1 MRNGKINEHFSNH
14 QQTQPPLQGEE
25 LCGKSP
31 RVQPEEFWPQ
41 CISAMVIIISQQP
54 CVPPGIA
61 LFPEQKP
68 KMDEELITPICLP
81 CLCIFFFFSKS
92 KGIKIYKK
100 LLASKFRSIGK
111 FGAISL
117 TVFPFLLRP
126 SDDACWERLQRPHC
140 FPSHHKYWL
149 ACVGEISHQWPKKK
163 QLFNLGRL
171 RESREYF

>member
-31 RVQPEEFWPQ
+31 RVQPDEFWPQ

-61 LFPEQKP
+61 LFREQKP

-81 CLCIFFFFSKS
+81 CLCIFFLLFKVQGNKDIQEAARIQIHVDREIWSYFINCFSVPS
-92 KGIKIYKK
+92 PT
-100 LLASKFRSIGK
+100 FRRRMLGEAPTATLFSFSSQILIGPC
-111 FGAISL
+111 GG
-117 TVFPFLLRP
+117 
-126 SDDACWERLQRPHC
+126 D
-140 FPSHHKYWL
+140 FPSVAKEE
-149 ACVGEISHQWPKKK
+149 AVI
-163 QLFNLGRL
+163 
-171 RESREYF
+171 

>member
-1 MRNGKINEHFSNH
+1 MSIFPITNKLNLLCKERNCVVSHQECSLTSSGHSASVQWSSSSVSN
-14 QQTQPPLQGEE
+14 L
-25 LCGKSP
+25 
-31 RVQPEEFWPQ
+31 V
-41 CISAMVIIISQQP
+41 
-54 CVPPGIA
+54 
-61 LFPEQKP
+61 
-68 KMDEELITPICLP
+68 CLP
-81 CLCIFFFFSKS
+81 GLLCFANKSLKWTRSWLHRFASRVSAFFFFFSKS

-100 LLASKFRSIGK
+100 LLASKFTSIGK

-149 ACVGEISHQWPKKK
+149 ARVGEISHQWPKKK
-163 QLFNLGRL
+163 QLFNLDRL